1 MDSFEASDS
10 GRYDLRSLTEL
21 VESAGPSG
29 RVRSGVAMSSQL
41 DFEGDRILYLQLV
54 RTQINNMQKVIL
66 ALAFGTAAA
75 FVPASVSRSAPL
87 NSARDEL
94 IDLAEGSTEG
104 LSPGFWDPLGCSG
117 MSFWTL
123 DNDQTVGYLRHAEI
137 KHGRIAMAGFLGY
150 CVQCL
155 DVVKGEHTTLP
166 YRGFVA
172 DVTPQEQWDNIPV
185 IGKLQIL
192 TFVGMLE
199 SYGEIPGDV
208 PHYTAPGGKPGYYPP
223 IKGNRPE
230 ILFDLY
236 KPFDIFPEQTEE
248 EKARGRL
255 VEVNNGRAAMLG
267 IMAVLSE
274 SKGLVVPPL
283 DYIDGF
289 PKYSGDIMV
298 PFEGQFHVN
307 EALGAWTEAVLAR

>member
-1 MDSFEASDS
+1 
-10 GRYDLRSLTEL
+10 
-21 VESAGPSG
+21 
-29 RVRSGVAMSSQL
+29 
-41 DFEGDRILYLQLV
+41 
-54 RTQINNMQKVIL
+54 MQKIIL

-185 IGKLQIL
+185 VGKLQIL
-192 TFVGMLE
+192 IAIGMLE
-199 SYGEIPGDV
+199 SYGEGAAAGPEYTHYMRGGQPGF
-208 PHYTAPGGKPGYYPP
+208 YPD
-223 IKGNRPE
+223 IKGKCNGQIGINLYDPFGFGFRDKPADKRARGLRSE
-230 ILFDLY
+230 IL
-236 KPFDIFPEQTEE
+236 
-248 EKARGRL
+248 
-255 VEVNNGRAAMLG
+255 NGRAAMFG
-267 IMAVLSE
+267 IMGFLAE
-274 SKGLVVPPL
+274 SKVPGSVPIL
-283 DYIDGF
+283 SKISGF
-289 PKYSGDIMV
+289 PHYDGDVMA
-298 PFEGQFHVN
+298 PFAPEIHLNF
-307 EALGAWTEAVLAR
+307 

>member
-1 MDSFEASDS
+1 
-10 GRYDLRSLTEL
+10 
-21 VESAGPSG
+21 
-29 RVRSGVAMSSQL
+29 
-41 DFEGDRILYLQLV
+41 
-54 RTQINNMQKVIL
+54 
-66 ALAFGTAAA
+66 
-75 FVPASVSRSAPL
+75 
-87 NSARDEL
+87 
-94 IDLAEGSTEG
+94 
-104 LSPGFWDPLGCSG
+104 

-155 DVVKGEHTTLP
+155 DVVKGEHSVLP

>member
-1 MDSFEASDS
+1 MAFRA
-10 GRYDLRSLTEL
+10 L
-21 VESAGPSG
+21 V
-29 RVRSGVAMSSQL
+29 
-41 DFEGDRILYLQLV
+41 
-54 RTQINNMQKVIL
+54 L
-66 ALAFGTAAA
+66 ALALGCAAA
-75 FVPASVSRSAPL
+75 FMGAPVTQRASRAAGL
-87 NSARDEL
+87 KMTTQEEL
-94 IDLAEGSTEG
+94 AALAESNRDALGAG
-104 LSPGFWDPLGCSG
+104 LGFWDPLGISKL
-117 MSFWTL
+117 SFWTL
-123 DNDQTVGYLRHAEI
+123 SNEETIGYLRHAEI

-230 ILFDLY
+230 LVFDLY
-236 KPFDIFPEQTEE
+236 KPFDIFPEQSEE
-248 EKARGRL
+248 EKERGRL

-267 IMAVLSE
+267 LMAVLSE

-283 DYIDGF
+283 DYIEGF

>member
-1 MDSFEASDS
+1 MAAQEGDAK
-10 GRYDLRSLTEL
+10 TEWLSRADAL
-21 VESAGPSG
+21 VEELKSAIMASEG
-29 RVRSGVAMSSQL
+29 RVPPKRGARARPVAVEHDHAIATHGGGRSSA
-41 DFEGDRILYLQLV
+41 
-54 RTQINNMQKVIL
+54 
-66 ALAFGTAAA
+66 GTAAGVGQRRGWGRSRRPRSRPRA
-75 FVPASVSRSAPL
+75 ASGIVGGTSRHRYPKRTLFWRYAWRIDCSSGAPPPAVA
-87 NSARDEL
+87 A
-94 IDLAEGSTEG
+94 
-104 LSPGFWDPLGCSG
+104 
-117 MSFWTL
+117 
-123 DNDQTVGYLRHAEI
+123 
-137 KHGRIAMAGFLGY
+137 FLGF
-150 CVQCL
+150 CVQSL
-155 DVVKGEHTTLP
+155 DAVKGAHSTVP
-166 YRGFVA
+166 YRGYVEN
-172 DVTPQEQWDNIPV
+172 VSPQEQWDNIPV

>member
-1 MDSFEASDS
+1 
-10 GRYDLRSLTEL
+10 
-21 VESAGPSG
+21 
-29 RVRSGVAMSSQL
+29 
-41 DFEGDRILYLQLV
+41 
-54 RTQINNMQKVIL
+54 MQKVIL

-236 KPFDIFPEQTEE
+236 KPFDIYPEQTEE

>member
-1 MDSFEASDS
+1 
-10 GRYDLRSLTEL
+10 
-21 VESAGPSG
+21 
-29 RVRSGVAMSSQL
+29 
-41 DFEGDRILYLQLV
+41 
-54 RTQINNMQKVIL
+54 MQKVIL

-185 IGKLQIL
+185 VGKLQIL
-192 TFVGMLE
+192 IAIGMLE
-199 SYGEIPGDV
+199 SYGEGAAAGPEYTHYMRGGQPGF
-208 PHYTAPGGKPGYYPP
+208 YPD
-223 IKGNRPE
+223 IKGKCNGQIGINLYDPFGFGFRDKPADKRARGLKSE
-230 ILFDLY
+230 IL
-236 KPFDIFPEQTEE
+236 
-248 EKARGRL
+248 
-255 VEVNNGRAAMLG
+255 NGRAAMFG
-267 IMAVLSE
+267 IMGFLAE
-274 SKGLVVPPL
+274 SKVPGSVPIL
-283 DYIDGF
+283 SKISGF
-289 PKYSGDIMV
+289 PHYDGDVMA
-298 PFEGQFHVN
+298 PFAPEIHLNF
-307 EALGAWTEAVLAR
+307 